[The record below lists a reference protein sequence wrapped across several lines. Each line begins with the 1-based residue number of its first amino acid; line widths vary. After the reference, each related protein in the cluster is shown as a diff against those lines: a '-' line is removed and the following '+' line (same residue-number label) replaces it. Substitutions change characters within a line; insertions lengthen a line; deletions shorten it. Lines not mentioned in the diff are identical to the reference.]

1 MLVDAPGTPY
11 ALPVK
16 VVVTGGT
23 GFVGKAL
30 VRRLEARGDE
40 VTVFSRRGPS
50 GAASS
55 PRVRTVSWNP
65 SASLPASSPASAS
78 ERVPAR
84 GGWVDALDGVDA
96 VIHLAGAGLFD
107 ERWTEER
114 LAEVRR
120 SRVEPTDALARAMVE
135 RCPTAVLVSASAV
148 GMYGMRKDD
157 LVLDEESPHG
167 SDVLA
172 TMCEAWEAAAD
183 PARAT
188 GMRVVH
194 PRIGIVFGHGGGA
207 LEKMLPAFRAFVGG
221 PIGDGRQWLSWIHL
235 DDVVSSLVFLCEEA
249 SCSGVYNAT
258 SPNPTTMNE
267 LASAMGEVMHRPTL
281 FRVPSAA
288 LKLAM
293 GGGRADALLTG
304 QRVVPKRLLAAGF
317 AFEYPALRAALEA
330 VLR

>member
-1 MLVDAPGTPY
+1 MLVDEPGTPY
-11 ALPVK
+11 ALAVK
-16 VVVTGGT
+16 FVVTGGT

-40 VTVFSRRGPS
+40 VTIFSRRAPS
-50 GAASS
+50 GSAASA
-55 PRVRTVSWNP
+55 RVRTVEWNP
-65 SASLPASSPASAS
+65 SAS
-78 ERVPAR
+78 ERDAARAR
-84 GGWVDALDGVDA
+84 GPWVDALDGVDA

-135 RCPTAVLVSASAV
+135 RCPKAVLVSASAV
-148 GMYGMRKDD
+148 GMYGMRKDE
-157 LVLDEESPHG
+157 LVLDEESAHG

-183 PARAT
+183 PARAA

-194 PRIGIVFGHGGGA
+194 PRIGIVLGHGGGA

-221 PIGDGRQWLSWIHL
+221 PIGDGRQWMSWIHL
-235 DDVVSSLVFLCEEA
+235 DDVVSSLVFLCEETR
-249 SCSGVYNAT
+249 CSGVYNAT

-267 LASAMGEVMHRPTL
+267 LTRTMGEVMHRPTL
-281 FRVPSAA
+281 FRVPSVA

-293 GGGRADALLTG
+293 GGGRAGALLTG
-304 QRVVPKRLLAAGF
+304 QRVVPKRLLEAGF
-317 AFEYPALRAALEA
+317 AFEYPELRPALEA
-330 VLR
+330 ILR

>member
-1 MLVDAPGTPY
+1 MPY

-16 VVVTGGT
+16 FVVTGGT

-40 VTVFSRRGPS
+40 VTVFSRHSPS

-55 PRVRTVSWNP
+55 PRVRTVVWNP
-65 SASLPASSPASAS
+65 SASSPGPVP
-78 ERVPAR
+78 VPAR

-135 RCPTAVLVSASAV
+135 RCPKAVLVSASAV

-157 LVLDEESPHG
+157 LVLDEDSPHG
-167 SDVLA
+167 SDVLS

-194 PRIGIVFGHGGGA
+194 PRIGIVLGQGGGA

-235 DDVVSSLVFLCEEA
+235 DDVVSSLVFVCEERG
-249 SCSGVYNAT
+249 CSGVYNAT
-258 SPNPTTMNE
+258 SPNPATMNE

-293 GGGRADALLTG
+293 GSGRAGALLTG